1 MTEPV
6 HVGPARLLEVVRVL
20 AVELRASTP
29 NPPRV
34 TLDTSLERDLGFDS
48 LTRMELLARLEGN
61 FGVTV
66 AESLVATAET
76 PRDLLR
82 GLELAV
88 PADVRE
94 DESAVRE
101 LAMETAAIP
110 ERADTLL
117 DVLEWH
123 VQRHPDRP
131 HVLLDEGGAPVELS
145 YGALWHGAGEIASGL
160 RERGLVDGERVAIM
174 LPTGLDYLFSF
185 FGTLR
190 AGAVPVPIYPP
201 ARPSQVD
208 VHLRRHLPILADA
221 QASLLIA
228 TSDTLGAARR
238 LRAEGEWTADVATPT
253 DVRAGGSSVGRPAC
267 RGDSLAYLQY
277 TSGSTGNPKG
287 VMLSHANLLA
297 NIRAMGGAL
306 RVEPPDVFVSWLPL
320 YHDMGLIG
328 AWLGTLYHA
337 VPLLL
342 MAPTRFLA
350 RPERWLWAIHRHRG
364 TISGAPNFAYE
375 LCLRQVGERR
385 MEGLDLRCW
394 RVAFNGAEP
403 VSTETLRRFAERFAA
418 YGLKPEALMP
428 VYGLAENG
436 VGLAFPPLG
445 RAPRVD
451 RIQRDALT
459 RHGRARPSAPEDP
472 AALAFAACGLP
483 LPGHEI
489 RVADDRGVELGER
502 EEGRLQFRGPSATHG
517 YFRNPGATADLLHG
531 DWVDSGDMG
540 YLANGEVFI
549 TGRRK
554 DIVIRAGRNI
564 YPHELEEVI
573 GTIPG
578 IRSGSVA
585 VFGSA
590 DPASG
595 TERLV
600 IMTETRE
607 SQPERIEGLRQAVTA
622 AVVGLLGVPPDDV
635 VLSRPHTVPK
645 TSSGKIRRAA
655 SRELY
660 ERGQGGDHRT
670 ALRVADVRPEG
681 RRRRRAVLDR
691 LFWLYAAAWVGLLA
705 PAVWSGVVLA
715 FRPAQAWAGL
725 RAGGRLLFRVL
736 GIPLVVRGLEH
747 LPRGAACIVAVNHS
761 SHLDGLVVAA
771 ALPGAFTV
779 VAKREAAD
787 NPMLRPFL
795 TGLGALFVERFDPQ
809 RGAQDARAMVQAA
822 MGGQSL
828 VFFPEGTFTRRPG
841 LQPFFLGGF
850 LAAVESGVP
859 VVPVVLRG
867 TRSIL
872 RDGRAVPRRGTITV
886 TIDPA
891 LCPSGSG
898 WAAAVDL
905 RARVRARMLAL
916 VGEPDLSA
924 DVLGSAR
931 PVNPSS

>member
-1 MTEPV
+1 MMSQDKPWRTLV
-6 HVGPARLLEVVRVL
+6 QLSMDQARLAPRETLYTFLTDGEDEAVHL
-20 AVELRASTP
+20 AYAELDERARQIAAALTTHAAP
-29 NPPRV
+29 GARALLLYPP
-34 TLDTSLERDLGFDS
+34 
-48 LTRMELLARLEGN
+48 
-61 FGVTV
+61 
-66 AESLVATAET
+66 
-76 PRDLLR
+76 
-82 GLELAV
+82 GLEFICAFFGCLYAGLVAV
-88 PADVRE
+88 PAYPPRNARGVPRIRTIAQDAGASLCLT
-94 DESAVRE
+94 SAQVLRRTRE
-101 LAMETAAIP
+101 LVGLVP
-110 ERADTLL
+110 G
-117 DVLEWH
+117 LENMPW
-123 VQRHPDRP
+123 
-131 HVLLDEGGAPVELS
+131 
-145 YGALWHGAGEIASGL
+145 IASDACASSASWV
-160 RERGLVDGERVAIM
+160 R
-174 LPTGLDYLFSF
+174 PGLDSE
-185 FGTLR
+185 T
-190 AGAVPVPIYPP
+190 
-201 ARPSQVD
+201 
-208 VHLRRHLPILADA
+208 
-221 QASLLIA
+221 
-228 TSDTLGAARR
+228 
-238 LRAEGEWTADVATPT
+238 
-253 DVRAGGSSVGRPAC
+253 
-267 RGDSLAYLQY
+267 LAYLQY

-622 AVVGLLGVPPDDV
+622 AVVGLLGIPPDDV

-705 PAVWSGVVLA
+705 PAVWLGVVLA

-747 LPRGAACIVAVNHS
+747 LPRGAACIAVNHS